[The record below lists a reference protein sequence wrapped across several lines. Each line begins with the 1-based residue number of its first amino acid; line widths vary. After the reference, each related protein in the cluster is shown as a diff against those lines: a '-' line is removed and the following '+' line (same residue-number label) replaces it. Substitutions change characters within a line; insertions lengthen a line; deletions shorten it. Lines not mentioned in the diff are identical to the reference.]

1 MPDYLSFLILFY
13 FVPFTLN
20 AIPKKREM
28 KEQKIFKKDEK
39 VDKKVSEITSARNSV
54 SRKQVLLGLDFIFR
68 IPIMCWP
75 SKPLTKEACYT
86 PTKEKYSFSNALTG
100 TSKALMLC

>member
-1 MPDYLSFLILFY
+1 
-13 FVPFTLN
+13 
-20 AIPKKREM
+20 M

-68 IPIMCWP
+68 IPIMC
-75 SKPLTKEACYT
+75 
-86 PTKEKYSFSNALTG
+86 
-100 TSKALMLC
+100 